1 MDNLLTIAAFA
12 EQVGVTPQA
21 IYKRLKTDLAPFLVE
36 ENGAKLLK
44 TEALNL
50 FKVTQLN
57 KENQQLKELQARI
70 EELERLNAE
79 LKADKLSLT
88 EKLAANNEKLLD
100 ILEKQTQ
107 QQENYQVL
115 VGMVQ
120 TSLTKLL
127 PPVDNSPTEL
137 KEEET
142 NFNKPSLFKRIFK
155 RP

>member
-88 EKLAANNEKLLD
+88 EKLAANNEK
-100 ILEKQTQ
+100 
-107 QQENYQVL
+107 
-115 VGMVQ
+115 
-120 TSLTKLL
+120 
-127 PPVDNSPTEL
+127 
-137 KEEET
+137 
-142 NFNKPSLFKRIFK
+142 
-155 RP
+155 